1 MKKILVIISVIVI
14 SIVNF
19 VAKGQEF
26 LTVEKVYTSFGDK
39 HLMLSNGDDIYY
51 GSGGGEYASR
61 VTAEEW
67 FDDRIVMDFN
77 GIKEIGKGT
86 YVYHSGDY
94 YSVEKI
100 EIVGVKT
107 IKLVTVGPVETGIDG
122 SIEGAFSYNDF
133 IIETAHGS
141 FKGSVKGG
149 RKDIVNAIFTD
160 GTAISLDLSR
170 DPLWREA
177 KAGMKV
183 RIYKIRRTY
192 LYKPI
197 FSE

>member
-19 VAKGQEF
+19 VGEGQEF
-26 LTVEKVYTSFGDK
+26 LTVEKVYTEFENK
-39 HLMLSNGDDIYY
+39 HLMLSNGDVIYY
-51 GSGGGEYASR
+51 GSGGGEYARR
-61 VTAEEW
+61 VTAEKW
-67 FDDRIVMDFN
+67 VDDRIKIDFN

-122 SIEGAFSYNDF
+122 SIKGAFSYNDF
-133 IIETAHGS
+133 IIETARGS

-149 RKDIVNAIFTD
+149 RKDVVNVIFTD
-160 GTAISLDLSR
+160 GTAISLDLSS

-177 KAGMKV
+177 KDGMKV
-183 RIYKIRRTY
+183 SVYKIRRTY
-192 LYKPI
+192 LYKPR